1 MQLCLLPSRQIHAD
15 KDHDPA
21 YDLVD
26 AKGLAEEHDTRRNPH
41 YGDEVL
47 VDEHPV
53 RPDTTYAPLP
63 GRERECRG
71 EDGGV
76 ADSNPGSCSDASP
89 IQFQELRGGEEHQ
102 EGDPEQNW
110 ISRDGERRVPRQ

>member
-1 MQLCLLPSRQIHAD
+1 MQRIRMQPCLLPSRQIHAD
-15 KDHDPA
+15 EDHEPA

-26 AKGLAEEHDTRRNPH
+26 AKRLSEEHYARGDPH

-53 RPDTTYAPLP
+53 RPDAAYAPLP
-63 GRERECRG
+63 GRERERRC

-76 ADSNPGSCSDASP
+76 ADGDPGSYSNAAP
-89 IQFQELRGGEEHQ
+89 IQFQELR
-102 EGDPEQNW
+102 
-110 ISRDGERRVPRQ
+110 